1 MWNQCWQKY
10 KFTTSAFHMH
20 VNFLTC
26 MWNFVIHVTNFCHMC
41 ELFFPCILLHVKSFH
56 THETILLCMWTSNF
70 TCIIDTM
77 HVKNFTR
84 MWTLFYACQSEHVD
98 FFQGLLNATT
108 MNHMFMKMPW
118 MSVEYP
124 MKSISW
130 PTKTAKLN
138 FMPLFLA
145 MNFLCKGNFLFND
158 SWIFFITKDS
168 WALNF
173 PRKLV
178 KEYFM
183 GRKTMEQDFQGIKFS
198 MNSSQSISWAI
209 ERDFHGPLFSMN
221 LSTVYFMNNGWLLMV
236 LPFATNMIGGLPL
249 KNKIW

>member
-1 MWNQCWQKY
+1 MLTKIQVHQISISHACEL
-10 KFTTSAFHMH
+10 FDMH
-20 VNFLTC
+20 VKFCNTCDKFLSYVWT
-26 MWNFVIHVTNFCHMC
+26 
-41 ELFFPCILLHVKSFH
+41 FFPCILLHVKSFH

-84 MWTLFYACQSEHVD
+84 MWTLFYAWQSEHVD

-118 MSVEYP
+118 ISVEYP

-158 SWIFFITKDS
+158 SWIF
-168 WALNF
+168 LYHQ
-173 PRKLV
+173 R
-178 KEYFM
+178 FM
-183 GRKTMEQDFQGIKFS
+183 GPEFSTKTCK
-198 MNSSQSISWAI
+198 
-209 ERDFHGPLFSMN
+209 RVFHGP
-221 LSTVYFMNNGWLLMV
+221 
-236 LPFATNMIGGLPL
+236 
-249 KNKIW
+249 